1 MSHYSYGIVFLVLG
15 SLFLVLNSYLL
26 FSDIGWKI
34 KQGTPV
40 SKRAYL
46 MNGFIL
52 VMTLLILAG
61 GVYYLFTI
69 YSQLR
74 LG

>member
-34 KQGTPV
+34 KQGTPI
-40 SKRAYL
+40 SKRFYL
-46 MNGFIL
+46 MNGFML
-52 VMTLLILAG
+52 AMALLIIMG
-61 GVYYLFTI
+61 GAYYLFTV